1 MEHYNSDKV
10 DKLKKLK
17 KEVNNLNDQVIKN
30 YDDILDRGEK
40 VELLVLKTK
49 TMSIKS
55 SLVKK
60 RAREIR
66 NFELWEHRK

>member
-17 KEVNNLNDQVIKN
+17 KEVNNLKDQVIKN